1 MRTINFKTVLK
12 IAGLILIIISAA
24 FLLCVPVAL
33 IYSEPFIHF
42 ILSFVTTLVPGLLLY
57 FGIRSSLQ
65 EKVTTREGYLAVALG
80 WLTLI
85 FAGTLPYLYS
95 GEIKGYINI
104 LFETTSGFTTT
115 GASILQEVEILPK
128 SILFWRSLT
137 HWIGGIGIILLVI
150 IVLPTLKVGGYNLF
164 SLESSVKQK
173 LLPRTKSIAR
183 VILFIYLGITI
194 SEIILLTL
202 GGMNLFDS
210 ICHSFGTV
218 ATGGFS
224 TKNTSIADYS
234 PYIQYVMAL
243 YMFLAATSYVVYY
256 FLVKRNF
263 RQIEGNEEF
272 WFYIFFTTVAVVF
285 VTLVLYTGT
294 DRPFEESFRHA
305 LFQVVSQISCTGFAT
320 TDYTV
325 WPRAGIFFMF
335 LLMFAGGSTG
345 STTGGIKM
353 ARHLISLKNLRS
365 VIVRL
370 QHPNAVAPVKL
381 NGKIVP
387 EDINHLLTVFIQ
399 LYLVIFV
406 AGTLIM
412 VISGISIQESA
423 GAAATSMAGIG
434 PGLGASGN
442 MGNYFHF
449 TIAGKVDMVALMI
462 LGRLELFPII
472 ALFSRAF
479 WKN

>member
-12 IAGLILIIISAA
+12 IAGLILIIISAS
-24 FLLCVPVAL
+24 FLLCIPVAL
-33 IYSEPFIHF
+33 LYSEPFVHF
-42 ILSFVTTLVPGLLLY
+42 ILAFVTALAPGLLLY
-57 FGIRSSLQ
+57 FGIRSSFQ

-80 WLTLI
+80 WVTLV

-95 GEIKGYINI
+95 GEIKGFVNI
-104 LFETTSGFTTT
+104 LFETVSGFTTT
-115 GASILQEVEILPK
+115 GASILREVETLPR

-150 IVLPTLKVGGYNLF
+150 IILPTLKVGGYNLF
-164 SLESSVKQK
+164 SLESSIKQK

-183 VILFIYLGITI
+183 VTLFIYLGITL
-194 SEIILLTL
+194 SEIILLSL

-224 TKNTSIADYS
+224 TRNTSIADYS
-234 PYIQYVMAL
+234 PYIQYVIAL
-243 YMFLAATSYVVYY
+243 YMFLSATSYVVFY
-256 FLVKRNF
+256 FMVKRNF
-263 RQIEGNEEF
+263 RQVEGNEEF
-272 WFYIFFTTVAVVF
+272 WFYIFVTTFAVVF
-285 VTLVLYTGT
+285 VTLALYTGT
-294 DRPFEESFRHA
+294 NRPFEESFRHA
-305 LFQVVSQISCTGFAT
+305 LFQAVSQISCTGFAT
-320 TDYTV
+320 TDYTL
-325 WPRAGIFFMF
+325 WPRAVTFFMF
-335 LLMFAGGSTG
+335 LLMFLGGSTG

-353 ARHLISLKNLRS
+353 ARHLISIKNLRS

-387 EDINHLLTVFIQ
+387 EDINHLMTVFIQ
-399 LYLVIFV
+399 LYLIIFV

-412 VISGISIQESA
+412 VISGISVQESA

-449 TIAGKVDMVALMI
+449 TAAGKLDMVALMI

>member
-1 MRTINFKTVLK
+1 MKTINFKTVLK
-12 IAGLILIIISAA
+12 IAGLILIIVSVS

-33 IYSEPFIHF
+33 IYSEPFLHF
-42 ILSFVTTLVPGLLLY
+42 VLAFITTLIPGLLLY
-57 FGIRSSLQ
+57 FGIRSALH
-65 EKVTTREGYLAVALG
+65 EKVTTSEGYLAVVLG
-80 WLTLI
+80 WLTLV

-104 LFETTSGFTTT
+104 LFETVSGFTTT
-115 GASILQEVEILPK
+115 GASILQDVEILPK

-164 SLESSVKQK
+164 SLESSIKQK
-173 LLPRTKSIAR
+173 LMPRTKSVAQ
-183 VILFIYLGITI
+183 VILAIYVGMTVA
-194 SEIILLTL
+194 EILALSMS
-202 GGMNLFDS
+202 GMDLFDS
-210 ICHSFGTV
+210 ICHTFGTV

-224 TKNTSIADYS
+224 TKNTSIAGYS
-234 PYIQYVMAL
+234 PLIQYVITMF
-243 YMFLAATSYVVYY
+243 MFLSATSYVVYY
-256 FLVKRNF
+256 YLLKRSF
-263 RQIEGNEEF
+263 RRLKDNEEF
-272 WFYIFFTTVAVVF
+272 WFYICFTIASVVCI
-285 VTLVLYTGT
+285 TLILYTGT
-294 DRPFEESFRHA
+294 ERSFGESFRHA
-305 LFQVVSQISCTGFAT
+305 AFQVVSQISCSGFAT

-325 WPRAGIFFMF
+325 WPITGIFIMF

-353 ARHLISLKNLRS
+353 ARHLISVKNLRS
-365 VIVRL
+365 VILKL
-370 QHPNAVAPVKL
+370 QHPNAVSPVRL

-387 EDINHLLTVFIQ
+387 EDINHLMTVFIQ
-399 LYLVIFV
+399 LYLIIFV

-412 VISGISIQESA
+412 VVSGISIQESA

-442 MGNYFHF
+442 MGNYAHF
-449 TIAGKVDMVALMI
+449 TITGKLDMIVLMI

-472 ALFSRAF
+472 TLFTRSF